1 MRVAVLGCTGRMG
14 IALVKAVVD
23 SRGAELSGALTQSGH
38 AMLSVDVGVVAGVAN
53 TGILVTSD
61 LGVALDGADVVI
73 DFTLPAAMQSNLAA
87 CRKYKVALVMG
98 TTGLSEGQHAML
110 AEAAVEIPIVYGRNM
125 SVGVNVTTE
134 LARLAAR
141 YLGADWD
148 TEIVEAHHRH
158 KVDAPS
164 GTALQL
170 GEAIAKERGADLS
183 AIAVY
188 DRANKSGARNRG
200 EIGFSSIRAGS
211 IVGEHGVLFASDT
224 EIVEL
229 RHQAT
234 DRSVFAQGALRAAS
248 WLEGRPV
255 GLYGM
260 PDVLG
265 FNT

>member
-14 IALVKAVVD
+14 IAIVKAIVD
-23 SRGAELSGALTQSGH
+23 RAGAELCAAVTESGH
-38 AMLSVDVGVVAGVAN
+38 AMLNVDAGVVAGVAN
-53 TGILVTSD
+53 TGIRVTSD
-61 LGVALDGADVVI
+61 LGLALDGADVAI
-73 DFTLPAAMQSNLAA
+73 DFTLPAAMESNLVA

-98 TTGLSEGQHAML
+98 TTGLSADQHAML
-110 AEAAVEIPIVYGRNM
+110 ADAAAEIPIVYGRNM
-125 SVGVNVTTE
+125 SVGVNVATE
-134 LARLAAR
+134 LSRLAAR

-148 TEIVEAHHRH
+148 TEIVEAHHRD

-183 AIAVY
+183 AIALY
-188 DRANKSGARNRG
+188 DRVNKSGARNHG

-248 WLEGRPV
+248 WLDGRPA

>member
-14 IALVKAVVD
+14 IAIVKAVVD
-23 SRGAELSGALTQSGH
+23 RAGAELCGAVTESGH
-38 AMLSVDVGVVAGVAN
+38 AMLNADAGVVAGVAN
-53 TGILVTSD
+53 TGIQVTSD
-61 LGVALDGADVVI
+61 LAVALDGADVAI
-73 DFTLPAAMQSNLAA
+73 DFTLPAAMASNLAA
-87 CRKYKVALVMG
+87 CRNNKVGLVMG
-98 TTGLSEGQHAML
+98 TTGLSADQHAML
-110 AEAAVEIPIVYGRNM
+110 AEAAAEIPIVYGRNM
-125 SVGVNVTTE
+125 SVGVNVATE
-134 LARLAAR
+134 LSRLAAR

-148 TEIVEAHHRH
+148 TEIVEAHHRD

-188 DRANKSGARNRG
+188 DRANKSGARNHG

-248 WLEGRPV
+248 WLEGRPA